1 MLLVLFRPILIVFL
15 DRCEKFQNIHTG
27 FYSDIPEI
35 SQRCSS
41 LWLVTTAFL
50 TNDKPTRPLIN
61 ICFING
67 YWASGDR
74 TCIFIEKLKQ
84 EQNKSDEF
92 PALKKPVRHG
102 RYGIINSQL
111 CSFDR
116 SVWSALFMAMLT
128 VRNVMSRAE
137 ICPLSILF
145 QFFRYR
151 HLSAL
156 VNHIKYRIDDGALP
170 LIVIIQG
177 VGDFCLD

>member
-1 MLLVLFRPILIVFL
+1 MTCAITSGVSRAIVKL
-15 DRCEKFQNIHTG
+15 DVYWKFA
-27 FYSDIPEI
+27 
-35 SQRCSS
+35 
-41 LWLVTTAFL
+41 LVTL
-50 TNDKPTRPLIN
+50 VILCSRPVICIVTNLYCYQSQPKY
-61 ICFING
+61 NG
-67 YWASGDR
+67 EYHDYWGYGNR
-74 TCIFIEKLKQ
+74 TCILIEKLEQ

-92 PALKKPVRHG
+92 PVLKKPVRHG

-128 VRNVMSRAE
+128 VRNAMSRAE

-156 VNHIKYRIDDGALP
+156 VNHIKYRFDGGALP

-177 VGDFCLD
+177 VGNFCLD

>member
-1 MLLVLFRPILIVFL
+1 MFIENLLWWHWSYYVVDLSYVLLPIYIVINHNL
-15 DRCEKFQNIHTG
+15 
-27 FYSDIPEI
+27 S
-35 SQRCSS
+35 
-41 LWLVTTAFL
+41 
-50 TNDKPTRPLIN
+50 TNKQMFVSGEYHDYW
-61 ICFING
+61 G
-67 YWASGDR
+67 YGNR
-74 TCIFIEKLKQ
+74 TCIFIEKLEQ

-92 PALKKPVRHG
+92 PVLKKPVRHG

-128 VRNVMSRAE
+128 VRNAMSRAE

-156 VNHIKYRIDDGALP
+156 VNHIKYRIDGGALP

-177 VGDFCLD
+177 VGNFCLD